1 MAQNSLSQS
10 YLSILTSVELVSQIK
25 LSVSV
30 CLFVC
35 LSVYM
40 FYHFLRMTEYFFSES
55 LHMDLW
61 NIPEVVT
68 NVKNRHLSST
78 SGGGILGYFCP
89 FWGFFY
95 IHLFLKNGLY
105 NTFSWDFVE
114 MILVLI
120 WWSLQ
125 PKNPSMTLSAWVS
138 FWVIFGLILM
148 YVPIFLENHSIFPHE
163 ILYRCYWYTLTV
175 PTLIFFHAMSPWSP
189 FWCMFFFFLRI
200 VWYFIMKFCRDICS
214 TTVIVTAL

>member
-125 PKNPSMTLSAWVS
+125 PKKSQHDTLCMGVILGY
-138 FWVIFGLILM
+138 FWAYFDVCSNISWEPFNISSRNFIQMLLVYSDGSYTNFLSCHVTLEPILV
-148 YVPIFLENHSIFPHE
+148 YVLLFLENRLIFYHE
-163 ILYRCYWYTLTV
+163 IL
-175 PTLIFFHAMSPWSP
+175 
-189 FWCMFFFFLRI
+189 
-200 VWYFIMKFCRDICS
+200 
-214 TTVIVTAL
+214 